1 MARLATGVATLL
13 ERLAR
18 LDSCAVSD
26 ALDALG
32 LPGAATG
39 VGCLWPV
46 EQALAGVART
56 VTAGPKA
63 PGGPAAHIAA
73 SAIDSAS
80 EGDVIVVA
88 NGGRLDVSCW
98 GGILTRAARYRGI
111 RGVVIDGACRDI
123 AEGEQLGFPVF
134 GRAVVPVSARGRI
147 VQVAAGEPV
156 DFAGVRVEQGDLVLA
171 DRDGVVFIPRERAA
185 GVIAFAERVV
195 AREEQMAAAV
205 LAGEPVT
212 AVMHDTRF
220 PAPEAPGEAS
230 S

>member
-1 MARLATGVATLL
+1 MTTLL

-18 LDSCAVSD
+18 LDCCAVSD
-26 ALDALG
+26 ALDAVG
-32 LPGAATG
+32 LPGATTG
-39 VGCLWPV
+39 VRRLWPV
-46 EQALAGVART
+46 ERPLAGVART
-56 VTAGPKA
+56 VTAGPRTQ
-63 PGGPAAHIAA
+63 GGPSAHIAA

-111 RGVVIDGACRDI
+111 GGVVIDGACRDI
-123 AEGEQLGFPVF
+123 GEGEDLGFPVF

-147 VQVAAGEPV
+147 VQVAAGDPV

-171 DRDGVVFIPRERAA
+171 DRDGVVFIPRGRAA
-185 GVIAFAERVV
+185 DVIAFAERIV

-220 PAPEAPGEAS
+220 PAPGVPDEPS

>member
-1 MARLATGVATLL
+1 MARIAMGVATLL

-18 LDSCAVSD
+18 LDCCAVSD

-32 LPGAATG
+32 LPGATTG
-39 VGCLWPV
+39 VGRLWPV
-46 EQALAGVART
+46 EHALAGVART
-56 VTAGPKA
+56 VTAGPKTQ
-63 PGGPAAHIAA
+63 GGPAAHIAA

-147 VQVAAGEPV
+147 VQVAAGDPV

-185 GVIAFAERVV
+185 DVIAFAGRVV

-212 AVMHDTRF
+212 AVMHDTKF
-220 PAPEAPGEAS
+220 PVPKTPEEPS

>member
-1 MARLATGVATLL
+1 MTALL
-13 ERLAR
+13 ERLAQ

-32 LPGAATG
+32 LPGATTG
-39 VGCLWPV
+39 VHRLWPV
-46 EQALAGVART
+46 ERAVAGVART
-56 VTAGPKA
+56 VTAGPKTE
-63 PGGPAAHIAA
+63 GGPAAHIAA
-73 SAIDSAS
+73 SAIDIAS

-98 GGILTRAARYRGI
+98 GGILTRAAQHRGI
-111 RGVVIDGACRDI
+111 GGVVIDGACRDI
-123 AEGEQLGFPVF
+123 VEGEQLGFPVF

-156 DFAGVRVEQGDLVLA
+156 DFAGVHVEQGDLVLA
-171 DRDGVVFIPRERAA
+171 DRNGVVFIPLRRAA
-185 GVIAFAERVV
+185 EVIAFAERVV

-220 PAPEAPGEAS
+220 PVPEEPGEPAGPGS
-230 S
+230 